1 MNDTP
6 RTDVHAFDWTAIARR
21 EAPANSAYVV
31 DADFA
36 RQLERENARLREA
49 LQNVMKFFGNAE
61 WEDTNGNDFTSQLS
75 KARQALK
82 GE

>member
-1 MNDTP
+1 MSDTP
-6 RTDVHAFDWTAIARR
+6 RTDRQIVQHDVAGIFQEYVHA
-21 EAPANSAYVV
+21 
-31 DADFA
+31 DFGS
-36 RQLERENARLREA
+36 QLERENARLREA